1 MTEFQKQPPVPGT
14 LEYLYWKNFH
24 ERDQYVSFEEG
35 PHIYTIHGK
44 RGESTS
50 VTTWVHQHF
59 PHFDSEGIVNRI
71 LNSPKW
77 STDPNY
83 KYYQMSKETILDM
96 WKKNT
101 DNSTSSGTKL
111 HNDIEKYYNGMEI
124 ENDSLEYQFFL
135 KFKEDYKHLT
145 PFRTEWMVFHE
156 ELKLVGSIDMIFEN
170 EKGELEIYD
179 WKRSKEIVY
188 DSNFNKFAITPCISH
203 FPDTNFW
210 HYSLQLNTY
219 RRIIE
224 SKYGKKVTGLYLV
237 RFHPDNA
244 YKTYE
249 RINVPLLD
257 KEMDILFEER
267 KKELEKTT

>member
-1 MTEFQKQPPVPGT
+1 MTEFQMQEPVLGT
-14 LEYLYWKNFH
+14 LEYLYWKNLH
-24 ERDQYVSFEEG
+24 HRDKFVSFEEG

-59 PHFDSEGIVNRI
+59 PNFDSEGIVNRI
-71 LNSPKW
+71 LKSPKW
-77 STDPNY
+77 SNDPEY
-83 KYYQMSKETILDM
+83 KYYKMSKEDILAS

-111 HNDIEKYYNGMEI
+111 HNDIEKFYNGMEI
-124 ENDSLEYQFFL
+124 ENDSVEYSFFL
-135 KFKEDYKHLT
+135 KFKEDYKHLI
-145 PFRTEWMVFHE
+145 PFRTEWMVYHE

-170 EKGELEIYD
+170 ENGELEIYD

-188 DSNFNKFAITPCISH
+188 DNNYNKFAITPSISH
-203 FPDTNFW
+203 LPDTNFW

-219 RRIIE
+219 RKIIE
-224 SKYGKKVTGLYLV
+224 SKYDKKVTGLYLV
-237 RFHPDNA
+237 RFHPDNP
-244 YKTYE
+244 YKTYD

-257 KEMDILFEER
+257 KEMDTLFEER